1 MDDLNEAIACY
12 IEQLEKIKR
21 NDKLTIEQKI
31 DRLKSE
37 AKCMSQERSFLYEL
51 DNL

>member
-1 MDDLNEAIACY
+1 MDDLNEGIACY

-21 NDKLTIEQKI
+21 DGTLTIEQKI

-37 AKCMSQERSFLYEL
+37 AKCMSQEQTYLYEER
-51 DNL
+51 